1 MNEIF
6 AAFFLGGLVGLD
18 TTAAWQV
25 LLSHPLIACSLLGA
39 VFGEPQLGL
48 FFGII
53 FELVWL
59 YDVPVGGARFPEGSL
74 GSFVGLMIALSIM
87 HNGAI
92 SESWL
97 VLLSCGYAVMV
108 AYIFGY
114 SIVRL
119 RRFNVRLIGNA
130 DRFADK
136 GDVRGVERAHRSGLL
151 ITYLYVGSLS
161 LLFFLV
167 GQVAVSWLLKVLPET
182 APFSVADIRIVFLGV
197 GITVMIHTFLQ
208 RRNLRYLLMA
218 IGAGIFLTVVL

>member
-25 LLSHPLIACSLLGA
+25 LFSHPLIACSLLGA
-39 VFGEPQLGL
+39 AFGEPQLGL

-97 VLLSCGYAVMV
+97 VLLSCVYAVMV

-114 SIVRL
+114 L
-119 RRFNVRLIGNA
+119 NVRLIGDA
-130 DRFADK
+130 DRLADK

-151 ITYLYVGSLS
+151 ITYLYVGFLS

-167 GQVAVSWLLKVLPET
+167 GHLAVSWLLKLLPET

-208 RRNLRYLLMA
+208 RRNVRYLLMA
-218 IGAGIFLTVVL
+218 IGAGVFLAVLL